1 MPSLHLTTPGL
12 RVRLEGARVMI
23 LRPSEHDQETAPELA
38 VHLHEIERVFAGEK
52 TAISLATLSEFGAY
66 DISEPKR
73 LAKIA
78 RYCEDHG
85 VRVQYS
91 VFECRLETT
100 HFEDFWLGLE
110 ELIDPET
117 DRIVAYRVCSS
128 CARAILTAGTMEH
141 TAPAI
146 AYVF

>member
-1 MPSLHLTTPGL
+1 MPRRRPKNSISHPARPLTPP
-12 RVRLEGARVMI
+12 RSNPRLPPPEGWWEEAFSY
-23 LRPSEHDQETAPELA
+23 RPNASEQRGHPCGHHHMLA
-38 VHLHEIERVFAGEK
+38 LV
-52 TAISLATLSEFGAY
+52 AY
-66 DISEPKR
+66 DISNPKR

-91 VFECRLETT
+91 VFECRLDTAR
-100 HFEDFWLGLE
+100 FEDFWLGLE
-110 ELIDPET
+110 ELIDPQT
-117 DRIVAYRVCSS
+117 DRIVAYRICAS
-128 CARAILTAGTMEH
+128 CAKSILTAGTMEH

>member
-91 VFECRLETT
+91 IFECRLDTAR
-100 HFEDFWLGLE
+100 FEDFWLGLE
-110 ELIDPET
+110 ELIDPQT
-117 DRIVAYRVCSS
+117 DRIVAYRICAS
-128 CARAILTAGTMEH
+128 CAKSILSAGTME
-141 TAPAI
+141 TTNPVV

>member
-1 MPSLHLTTPGL
+1 MVKSNPPPPAKSNGPHRTPPAGWW
-12 RVRLEGARVMI
+12 EQAFTYQ
-23 LRPSEHDQETAPELA
+23 PNASEIRGHPCGHHQMLA
-38 VHLHEIERVFAGEK
+38 I
-52 TAISLATLSEFGAY
+52 IAY